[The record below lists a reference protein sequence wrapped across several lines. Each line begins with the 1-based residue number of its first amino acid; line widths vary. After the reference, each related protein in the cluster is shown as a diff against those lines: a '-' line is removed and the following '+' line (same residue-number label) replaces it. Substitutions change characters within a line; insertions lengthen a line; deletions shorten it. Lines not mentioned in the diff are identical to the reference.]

1 MLDTREIVRKVR
13 QIEIKTRGL
22 VNEVMSGE
30 YHAVFKGRGMN
41 FSEVRE
47 YQIGD
52 DVRTIDWNVSART
65 GRPHVKLF
73 EEERELVVMLLCD
86 VSSSSLFGSGRA
98 LKMEVAAELAAV
110 LAFSAIKN
118 NDKVGLLLFTD
129 HVEKYVAPRKGR
141 SHILRILRE
150 LITFEPKRSGTNV
163 AAALEYMLHVQKK
176 RAIVFLLSDFIDEK
190 YDRPLRVCARK
201 HDMLALHLLDPR
213 EFIWPDAGL
222 VKLHDAESGRPMWID
237 TSSREGKRTLLI
249 EHKRWQDGVKQ
260 TMQRSG
266 ADYLPV
272 TVTEDYVRSLIA
284 MFKRREQRR

>member
-1 MLDTREIVRKVR
+1 
-13 QIEIKTRGL
+13 
-22 VNEVMSGE
+22 MSGE

-65 GRPHVKLF
+65 GRPHIKLY

-86 VSSSSLFGSGRA
+86 VSSSSLFGTGRA

-129 HVEKYVAPRKGR
+129 HVEKFVAPRKGR

-150 LITFEPKRSGTNV
+150 LITFEPQRSGTSLN
-163 AAALEYMLHVQKK
+163 AALEYMLNVLKK
-176 RAIVFLLSDFIDEK
+176 RAIVFLISDFIDDSYFK
-190 YDRPLRVCARK
+190 PLRVCARK
-201 HDMLALHLLDPR
+201 HDLLALHLTDPR
-213 EFIWPDAGL
+213 EYSWPSAGL
-222 VKLHDAESGRPMWID
+222 VKLHDAETGKSLWID
-237 TSSREGKRTLLI
+237 SSSTSGQKALQV
-249 EHKRWQDGVKQ
+249 EHRRWQEGVKQ

-266 ADYLPV
+266 ADYV
-272 TVTEDYVRSLIA
+272 SINVAEDYLRNLVT